1 MSTQA
6 YSLCGQ
12 TDGRKKAFLQ
22 SKSIDLSYKLPTSYV
37 GNVKSYKSVHH
48 PISTRGNWE
57 HPGNL

>member
-6 YSLCGQ
+6 YSLSGQ
-12 TDGRKKAFLQ
+12 TVGRKKAFLQ

-48 PISTRGNWE
+48 PISTRGN
-57 HPGNL
+57 